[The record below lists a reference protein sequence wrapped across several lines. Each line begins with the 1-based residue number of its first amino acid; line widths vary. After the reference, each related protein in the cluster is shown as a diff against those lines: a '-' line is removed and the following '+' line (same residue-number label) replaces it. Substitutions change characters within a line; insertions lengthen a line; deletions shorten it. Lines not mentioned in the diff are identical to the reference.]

1 MYGVSYPRGG
11 VGGVYTA
18 VRYFILVGAEYAG
31 LDSVSGLGVC

>member
-1 MYGVSYPRGG
+1 MEYHTGG

-31 LDSVSGLGVC
+31 LDSVGGLGLC

>member
-1 MYGVSYPRGG
+1 MEYHTGG

-31 LDSVSGLGVC
+31 LDCFC

>member
-31 LDSVSGLGVC
+31 LDSVGGLGVC